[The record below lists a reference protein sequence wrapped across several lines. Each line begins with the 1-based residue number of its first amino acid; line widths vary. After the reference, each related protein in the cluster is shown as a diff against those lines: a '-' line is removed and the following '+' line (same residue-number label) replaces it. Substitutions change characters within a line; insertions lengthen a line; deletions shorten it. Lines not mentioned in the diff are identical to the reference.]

1 MSGCRSRQGK
11 YVYIFLFSKLCVVS
25 KFASPAGDFRLI
37 VWVGLVV
44 GVPEGHSER
53 PVLAIMELVV
63 PFTVVP
69 VVVPLAFLV
78 SGFLGSFLKEE
89 LGDLTPQQLDLA
101 LAKALASDEGSA
113 ELRKVFALIDRDGN
127 GTVTSQEWGL
137 AIESN
142 GTALRKYFGASM
154 TASAMAAQFA
164 RLDVDGSNDLT
175 WDEFVVGAK
184 ASGVAIKMAD
194 TMVTDKGKREWKQL
208 FDALDKNDDGRVSF
222 SEWSLGLYNHKRM
235 YNKFYENLAP
245 LSNPKLTLAL
255 KSTLDEKSVVAAS
268 AAEALAIAQAAADGA
283 PGAVAAAEAAA
294 EAAVEAASLADKDQE
309 VKDEALAEAYQK
321 YETSKQE
328 LARLKVAE
336 EYHASTPKKGRKA
349 RLAAEMKKGQ
359 PPPPPP
365 PSPGR
370 IEQEQGEVD
379 RLEKLYKAADKALKS
394 AADKAT
400 ALYAEKDLKLDQLEK
415 AKAAALSAPGTLASA
430 QAASA
435 AAEHEKEAAS
445 EAYTHA
451 LNRKEAVAA
460 EIAKAFQRLDVDKNG
475 ALSFE
480 ELAAGMAVFQS
491 LPMLEA

>member
-1 MSGCRSRQGK
+1 
-11 YVYIFLFSKLCVVS
+11 
-25 KFASPAGDFRLI
+25 
-37 VWVGLVV
+37 
-44 GVPEGHSER
+44 
-53 PVLAIMELVV
+53 
-63 PFTVVP
+63 
-69 VVVPLAFLV
+69 
-78 SGFLGSFLKEE
+78 
-89 LGDLTPQQLDLA
+89 
-101 LAKALASDEGSA
+101 
-113 ELRKVFALIDRDGN
+113 
-127 GTVTSQEWGL
+127 
-137 AIESN
+137 
-142 GTALRKYFGASM
+142 
-154 TASAMAAQFA
+154 
-164 RLDVDGSNDLT
+164 
-175 WDEFVVGAK
+175 
-184 ASGVAIKMAD
+184 
-194 TMVTDKGKREWKQL
+194 
-208 FDALDKNDDGRVSF
+208 
-222 SEWSLGLYNHKRM
+222 M
-235 YNKFYENLAP
+235 YKKFYENLAP

-336 EYHASTPKKGRKA
+336 EYHDSTPKKGRKA

-379 RLEKLYKAADKALKS
+379 RLEKLYKAAEKALTS

-451 LNRKEAVAA
+451 LNREEAVAA

>member
-1 MSGCRSRQGK
+1 
-11 YVYIFLFSKLCVVS
+11 
-25 KFASPAGDFRLI
+25 
-37 VWVGLVV
+37 
-44 GVPEGHSER
+44 
-53 PVLAIMELVV
+53 MEFVV

-101 LAKALASDEGSA
+101 LAKALASDEGCA

-127 GTVTSQEWGL
+127 GKVTSQEWGV
-137 AIESN
+137 AVESN

-208 FDALDKNDDGRVSF
+208 FDALDKNGDGRVSF

-235 YNKFYENLAP
+235 YKKFYENLAP

-255 KSTLDEKSVVAAS
+255 KSTLDEKSKVAAS
-268 AAEALAIAQAAADGA
+268 AAEALAIAQAASDGA
-283 PGAVAAAEAAA
+283 PGAVAVAAAEA
-294 EAAVEAASLADKDQE
+294 EAAVEAASLAEEDQK
-309 VKDEALAEAYQK
+309 VKDGALDEARQK
-321 YETSKQE
+321 HTTSEQV
-328 LARLKVAE
+328 LSGLKLAE
-336 EYHASTPKKGRKA
+336 EYHASTPKKGKKA

-370 IEQEQGEVD
+370 IEQEQGEVE
-379 RLEKLYKAADKALKS
+379 RLEKMYKAAEKAATS
-394 AADKAT
+394 AAELAV
-400 ALYAEKDLKLDQLEK
+400 ALYAERDLKLDQLER
-415 AKAAALSAPGTLASA
+415 AKAAALSAPDTLASA

-435 AAEHEKEAAS
+435 AAEHEMEAAS

-451 LNRKEAVAA
+451 LHREEAVAA

-480 ELAAGMAVFQS
+480 ELTAGMAVFQS